1 MRGSAG
7 RPSLNPSNS
16 QTFKPLNPSTLS
28 TLSNLSPLLVPSV
41 ALLGA
46 TGLVG
51 RHCLELL
58 AADREFERIV
68 VVTRRRFGGEA
79 TAPRVEGHLIDFD
92 QLEAHADIFA
102 VDQVIC
108 ALGTTIKVAG
118 SKERFRAVDHDIPLS
133 AARMAARKGARH
145 FLLVSSIGAAA
156 SSRFFYLRVK
166 GELEDALRTL
176 GFRSVT
182 IVRPSILL
190 GDRSEARFGEEV
202 AKRFGA
208 FFPGKWRP
216 VHAGDVAKALVRSAK
231 ADVPGLHIIE
241 SSEIVQRAGGLS

>member
-1 MRGSAG
+1 M
-7 RPSLNPSNS
+7 
-16 QTFKPLNPSTLS
+16 
-28 TLSNLSPLLVPSV
+28 PSV

-58 AADREFERIV
+58 ADDREFERIV
-68 VVTRRRFGGEA
+68 VVTRRRFGEA

-102 VDQVIC
+102 ADQVIC

-118 SKERFRAVDHDIPLS
+118 SKERFRAVDHDIPLT
-133 AARMAARKGARH
+133 AASMAARKGARH
-145 FLLVSSIGAAA
+145 FLLVSSIGADA

-190 GDRSEARFGEEV
+190 GDRPEARFGEEV
-202 AKRFGA
+202 AKRFGQ

-216 VHAGDVAKALVRSAK
+216 VDARDVAKALVRSAK
-231 ADVPGLHIIE
+231 EDVPGLHIIE
-241 SSEIVQRAGGLS
+241 SSEIAPYARGLS

>member
-1 MRGSAG
+1 MS
-7 RPSLNPSNS
+7 SI
-16 QTFKPLNPSTLS
+16 
-28 TLSNLSPLLVPSV
+28 

-58 AADREFERIV
+58 ADDRAFDRV
-68 VVTRRRFGGEA
+68 VVVARRRFGEA
-79 TAPRVEGHLIDFD
+79 TAPRVQGHLIDFD

-108 ALGTTIKVAG
+108 ALGTTIKAAG
-118 SKERFRAVDHDIPLS
+118 SKERFRAVDYDIPIA
-133 AARMAARKGARH
+133 AARMALRKGARH
-145 FLLVSSIGAAA
+145 FLLVSSIGATA

-182 IVRPSILL
+182 IVRPSVLL
-190 GDRSEARFGEEV
+190 GDRGEFRVGEEI
-202 AKRFGA
+202 AKRFGSLV
-208 FFPGKWRP
+208 PGRWRP
-216 VHAGDVAKALVRSAK
+216 VHARDVAQALVRSAK
-231 ADVPGLHIIE
+231 ADVPGMHILE
-241 SSEIVQRAGGLS
+241 SDEIVQVARGLS

>member
-1 MRGSAG
+1 
-7 RPSLNPSNS
+7 
-16 QTFKPLNPSTLS
+16 LS
-28 TLSNLSPLLVPSV
+28 SI

-51 RHCLELL
+51 RNCLELL
-58 AADREFERIV
+58 ADDRAFERIV
-68 VVTRRRFGGEA
+68 VVARRRFGEA

-92 QLEAHADIFA
+92 QIEAHADIFA

-108 ALGTTIKVAG
+108 ALGTTIKTAG
-118 SKERFRAVDHDIPLS
+118 SKERFRAVDYDIPTT
-133 AARMAARKGARH
+133 AARMALKKGARH

-182 IVRPSILL
+182 IVRPSVLL
-190 GDRSEARFGEEV
+190 GDRGEVRFGEEV
-202 AKRFGA
+202 AKRFGSLI
-208 FFPGKWRP
+208 PGRFKP
-216 VHAGDVAKALVRSAK
+216 VQARAVAQALVRSAK
-231 ADVPGLHIIE
+231 EDVPGLRILE
-241 SSEIVQRAGGLS
+241 SNEIVPFARGLS

>member
-1 MRGSAG
+1 
-7 RPSLNPSNS
+7 
-16 QTFKPLNPSTLS
+16 LS
-28 TLSNLSPLLVPSV
+28 SV

-58 AADREFERIV
+58 AGDRAFERIV
-68 VVTRRRFGGEA
+68 VVTRRRFGEA

-108 ALGTTIKVAG
+108 ALGTTIKAAG
-118 SKERFRAVDHDIPLS
+118 SKDRFRAVDYGIPIA
-133 AARMAARKGARH
+133 AARMAHRKGARH

-156 SSRFFYLRVK
+156 DSRFFYLRVK

-182 IVRPSILL
+182 IVRPSVLL
-190 GDRSEARFGEEV
+190 GDRGEFRFGEEM

-208 FFPGKWRP
+208 LIPGRWRP
-216 VHAGDVAKALVRSAK
+216 VHARDVASALVRSAK
-231 ADVPGLHIIE
+231 DDVPGMHIIE
-241 SSEIVQRAGGLS
+241 SDAIAAFARSLS